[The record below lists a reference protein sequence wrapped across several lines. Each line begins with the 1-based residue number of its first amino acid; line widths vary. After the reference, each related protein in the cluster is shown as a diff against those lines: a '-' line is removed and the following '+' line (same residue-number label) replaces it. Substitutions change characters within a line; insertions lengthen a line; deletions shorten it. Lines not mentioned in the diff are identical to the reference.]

1 MSSSQEPDIHSDFQ
15 FGIWDYVVC
24 STTLLISSSIGVY
37 YRFTGGKQNSA
48 EEYLLGGKDM
58 SVVTTFTKQLFYF
71 LNLLSNI
78 LYYTNK
84 CLIIPFLYV

>member
-1 MSSSQEPDIHSDFQ
+1 MSSSQEPDINSEFQ

-24 STTLLISSSIGVY
+24 GTTLLISSSIGVY

-58 SVVTTFTKQLFYF
+58 SVVITFTKHLFYF
-71 LNLLSNI
+71 FNLSINI
-78 LYYTNK
+78 LVLK
-84 CLIIPFLYV
+84 PRK

>member
-1 MSSSQEPDIHSDFQ
+1 MSLSQEPDINSEFQ

-24 STTLLISSSIGVY
+24 GTTLLISSSIGVY

-58 SVVTTFTKQLFYF
+58 SVVITFTKHLFYF
-71 LNLLSNI
+71 FNLSINI
-78 LYYTNK
+78 LVLK
-84 CLIIPFLYV
+84 PRK